1 MKTSVL
7 PFVLAAALCAASGAS
22 AAPAPGAGQEAAPKQ
37 AERARA
43 GRPRAGEAAGEPSAW
58 VALASAADI
67 VGRTLRD
74 PRGEEAGRIAGLVL
88 DLNSGV
94 ALYAVVGSAGSFDVG
109 QDLVAVPFPALR
121 VDRGI
126 ASVTVGIEAAKIA
139 QAPRVTEARL
149 GELGEPDRVASVYGQ
164 YAIPTP
170 QGYVLPPSGAR
181 TPHPDR
187 FVLVRP
193 GQAMPPRVA
202 QGLAKDVRGADVR
215 LAGGGL
221 VGEIER
227 VMIDTGAM
235 HVAYLLVSRGGFL
248 GFDETWLPIPLQA
261 LVWSPAER
269 AYTLKAGASALKR
282 LRDLPKG
289 ETPTRARREHLQA
302 LYQRF
307 GLKPYWRQG

>member
-1 MKTSVL
+1 MKTPVFPL
-7 PFVLAAALCAASGAS
+7 VLAAALCAASGAS
-22 AAPAPGAGQEAAPKQ
+22 AVPPAGAGQEASPGQ
-37 AERARA
+37 TERAR
-43 GRPRAGEAAGEPSAW
+43 AGEPSAW

-74 PRGEEAGRIAGLVL
+74 PRGDEAGRIAGLVL
-88 DLNSGV
+88 DLNSAV
-94 ALYAVVGSAGSFDVG
+94 VLYAVVGSAGSFDVG

-126 ASVTVGIEAAKIA
+126 ASVTVGVEAAKIA
-139 QAPRVTEARL
+139 QAPRITEARL

-170 QGYVLPPSGAR
+170 QGYVFPPSDAR
-181 TPHPDR
+181 ARHPDR

-193 GQAMPPRVA
+193 GQVMPPRVA
-202 QGLAKDVRGADVR
+202 QELARDVRGADVR
-215 LAGGGL
+215 FAGGGL

-227 VMIDTGAM
+227 IMIDTGTM
-235 HVAYLLVSRGGFL
+235 RVAYLLVSRGGFL

-261 LVWSPAER
+261 LAWSPAER
-269 AYTLKAGASALKR
+269 AYTLKAGASALKQS
-282 LRDLPKG
+282 RDLPKG

>member
-1 MKTSVL
+1 MKTPVFPL
-7 PFVLAAALCAASGAS
+7 VLAAALCAASGAS
-22 AAPAPGAGQEAAPKQ
+22 AVPPAGAGQEASPGQ
-37 AERARA
+37 TERAR
-43 GRPRAGEAAGEPSAW
+43 AGEPSAW

-74 PRGEEAGRIAGLVL
+74 PRGDEAGRIAGLVL
-88 DLNSGV
+88 DLNSAV
-94 ALYAVVGSAGSFDVG
+94 VLYAVVGSAGSFDVG

-126 ASVTVGIEAAKIA
+126 ASVTVGVEAAKIA
-139 QAPRVTEARL
+139 QAPRITEARL
-149 GELGEPDRVASVYGQ
+149 GELGEPDRVASVYGR

-170 QGYVLPPSGAR
+170 QGYVFPPSDAR
-181 TPHPDR
+181 ARHPDR

-193 GQAMPPRVA
+193 GQVMPPRVA
-202 QGLAKDVRGADVR
+202 QELARDVRGADVR
-215 LAGGGL
+215 FAGGGL

-227 VMIDTGAM
+227 IMIDTGAM

-261 LVWSPAER
+261 LAWSPAER
-269 AYTLKAGASALKR
+269 AYTLKAGASALKQS
-282 LRDLPKG
+282 RDLPKG

-307 GLKPYWRQG
+307 GLKPYWRRG